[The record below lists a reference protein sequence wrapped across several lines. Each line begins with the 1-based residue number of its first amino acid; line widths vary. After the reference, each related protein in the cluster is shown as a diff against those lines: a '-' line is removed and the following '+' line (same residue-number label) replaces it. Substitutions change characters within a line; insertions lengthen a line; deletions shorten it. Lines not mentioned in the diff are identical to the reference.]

1 MNFPKGY
8 KNMKKFISFSLSL
21 MLCLLSVTACSEKP
35 EETET
40 VAPVE
45 TAADPSATE
54 EETES
59 PTPHWDNVAKTDL
72 DGIEIN
78 ISQNN
83 YDKNFYNVVDWEEIT
98 GERLNDAVYNRNRFI
113 EEQLSCVMNV
123 VSGGTPAT
131 ILEEAV
137 IAGTGEV
144 DLAYGLMSYG
154 GGLIQK
160 GYLMPFN
167 DLETVDM
174 TQPYWDQGAQDN
186 LKVLDKMYYGYLDFG
201 FDHYD
206 SMTVLFYNGILVD
219 KYQIEDPYDLWKN
232 QEWTIDKMGEM
243 LDIVSND
250 ENGNGKFELEN
261 DIYGLAGREYNFQP
275 MLFASNVS
283 LVSWDAKESK
293 FTFNMMDERFLS
305 IAEKISEIY
314 CDDNADHVHYANYD
328 LGRTAFSDGR
338 VLFYS
343 RLLGDFKNL
352 REVEDDYGLMS
363 FPRYDYA
370 DEKSYSFVQNPTT
383 LFLPVDIGDD
393 NGDGEDDYNELGVF
407 LEAIGAYTY
416 DAVLV
421 EYTEHAVVGKG
432 MRDQNSVEV
441 FWDMITRRS
450 FDLMQSFTFPNIG
463 TAFYNSVVA
472 GSSFASSAKRLTSA
486 FDKSAKKVVEDIIY
500 NTSGY

>member
-1 MNFPKGY
+1 
-8 KNMKKFISFSLSL
+8 MKKILSFSLA
-21 MLCLLSVTACSEKP
+21 MLICLLSVTACSDNQSDKEK
-35 EETET
+35 ETET
-40 VAPVE
+40 TAA
-45 TAADPSATE
+45 TAADPSAVT

-59 PTPHWDNVAKTDL
+59 TTPHWDAVAKTQL

-78 ISQNN
+78 ISQNE

-98 GERLNDAVYNRNRFI
+98 GERLNDAVYNRNRYI
-113 EEQLSCVMNV
+113 EEQLNCVMKV
-123 VSGGTPAT
+123 ESGGHPAG

-137 IAGTGEV
+137 MAGTGTL
-144 DLAYGLMSYG
+144 DLAYGLCTYG

-167 DLETVDM
+167 DLTTIDM
-174 TQPYWDQGAQDN
+174 TQPYWDQGAQKN
-186 LKVLDKMYYGYLDFG
+186 LMVLDKMYYGYLDFG

-219 KYQIEDPYDLWKN
+219 KYQITDPYDLWKSG
-232 QEWTIDKMGEM
+232 EWTIDQMGQM
-243 LDIVSND
+243 IDLVSSD

-275 MLFASNVS
+275 MLFASGVS
-283 LVSWDAKESK
+283 LVSWDKANTA
-293 FTFNMMDERFLS
+293 FTFNLLGDRFLA
-305 IAEKISEIY
+305 IAESISKIY
-314 CDDNADHVHYANYD
+314 CEDNADHVHYANYD

-363 FPRYDYA
+363 FPRYDYM
-370 DEKSYSFVQNPTT
+370 DENSFSFVQNPTT
-383 LFLPVDIGDD
+383 LYMPVDVGDD
-393 NGDGEDDYNELGVF
+393 NGDGVDDYDEIGIF

-416 DAVLV
+416 DSVLV

-441 FWDMITRRS
+441 FWDMIQRRS

-463 TAFYNSVVA
+463 TAFYNSITS
-472 GSSFASSAKRLTSA
+472 GGGFASAAKRLTSA
-486 FDKSAKKVVEDIIY
+486 FDKSAKKVVDDIIL
-500 NTSGY
+500 NQQS